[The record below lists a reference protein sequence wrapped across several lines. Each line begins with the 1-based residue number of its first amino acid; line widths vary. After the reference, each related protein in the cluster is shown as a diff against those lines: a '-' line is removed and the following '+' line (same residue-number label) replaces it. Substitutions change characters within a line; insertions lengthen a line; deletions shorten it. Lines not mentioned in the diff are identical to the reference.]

1 MNEKD
6 FYKTFWNTYIQI
18 ENELI
23 DIFKYV
29 ELSTD
34 NYKTYSS
41 KFLKVFLQIGSEID
55 ICFKEYLKL
64 FQSNSAVSIGEYKQQ
79 LQNYDVD
86 FFDESIEIKQLKT
99 IVKPWED
106 LKSNNTISWWAAYN
120 KVKHERTNQ
129 VTINMVTQESYKF
142 ANLGNV
148 ITSLSGLY
156 VLLMNIFA
164 KIKNDRED
172 SPIPNSKLFNMKG
185 KRWSKCKYFNII
197 YASTSDNGKIYF
209 DNTINYLMY

>member
-1 MNEKD
+1 MNEKN

-64 FQSNSAVSIGEYKQQ
+64 FQPNSASSIGEYKQQ
-79 LQNYDVD
+79 LQNYDRS
-86 FFDESIEIKQLKT
+86 E
-99 IVKPWED
+99 
-106 LKSNNTISWWAAYN
+106 
-120 KVKHERTNQ
+120 ERR
-129 VTINMVTQESYKF
+129 V
-142 ANLGNV
+142 
-148 ITSLSGLY
+148 
-156 VLLMNIFA
+156 
-164 KIKNDRED
+164 
-172 SPIPNSKLFNMKG
+172 G
-185 KRWSKCKYFNII
+185 KECRSRWSPYH
-197 YASTSDNGKIYF
+197 
-209 DNTINYLMY
+209 